1 MRQIEDMQ
9 NTFVNYGIVKKIAP
23 LLARKNSQLGMEVMA
38 LFDVMLFNAN
48 KTVQVNV
55 SFIALRMGKIDL
67 RKCVSESI
75 QALLIFK
82 QRDGQLTAFK

>member
-1 MRQIEDMQ
+1 MQ

-48 KTVQVNV
+48 KNVQVNIGFYV
-55 SFIALRMGKIDL
+55 IVLEKAYKYCWMRLNQKSQIIIYTM
-67 RKCVSESI
+67 E
-75 QALLIFK
+75 
-82 QRDGQLTAFK
+82 